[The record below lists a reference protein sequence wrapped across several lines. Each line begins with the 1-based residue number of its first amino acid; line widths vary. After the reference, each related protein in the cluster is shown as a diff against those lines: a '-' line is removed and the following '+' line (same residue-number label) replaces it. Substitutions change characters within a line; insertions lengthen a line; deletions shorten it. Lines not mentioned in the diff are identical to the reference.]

1 MMKTIYIYTIKA
13 LFIIVSASFS
23 CSMLAQENVTRELT
37 LEREY
42 DPTVQDANKVNTL
55 PAIKEPVV
63 SKRPIDYATFT
74 LPAEPERELGILPSG
89 NIMTDIAYNKRKG
102 YLNFGIGNYLN
113 INADAG
119 YHILRTDKDLLNIFF
134 THRSTNGNITYLQ
147 QEPGLEKTK
156 AKLNDNAGGVN
167 FRHQFEEAALKLGA
181 NYGYS
186 SFNYYGLPGASPY
199 YILPLPEEGRLIDET
214 NQANQLIKVN
224 TGVESKE
231 DAAIGY
237 VVDLDY
243 TNFSYKYGLNAETD
257 GFTEHG
263 LEGKL
268 ALSSGFGGNQRA
280 GVGGKFNYFNYSLPT
295 ENVLFKNHLEGTLN
309 PYYAINGYNWNV
321 RLGAKV
327 MFITG
332 AGRKLFASPDIAANL
347 TVGSKTVLYV
357 IADGDIRSNSA
368 YQLSRENRY
377 ISPEQGVTPSRTR
390 LDAMVGLKSG
400 VAPGFRFNLFG
411 GYKATDKDYF
421 FIPSLHYRGFGNV
434 SNTLSLNSKRLQ
446 AGLDMAYAYRKVFE
460 IMLKGVY
467 NKWSVEKK
475 EDLFSGYNIPVL
487 EYNAYGRPEMEFNT
501 GITVRPIDNLTLALD
516 YYLATG
522 RKMYVPGIGNEKMK
536 NINELNVTGSYTIND
551 TFGAYIK
558 LNNLLFQ
565 KYELLYGYPLQ
576 GFNAMAG
583 ITIHF

>member
-1 MMKTIYIYTIKA
+1 MKTIYTLKA
-13 LFIIVSASFS
+13 LFIIVPASFS
-23 CSMLAQENVTRELT
+23 CSMLAQENVNRELT

-42 DPTVQDANKVNTL
+42 DPSIQDANKINTL
-55 PAIKEPVV
+55 PAIKEPIVG
-63 SKRPIDYATFT
+63 KRPIDYATFT

-89 NIMTDIAYNKRKG
+89 NIMTDIAYNKRRG

-119 YHILRTDKDLLNIFF
+119 YHILRTDKDQLDIFF
-134 THRSTNGNITYLQ
+134 THRSTNGNITYLR
-147 QEPGLEKTK
+147 QEVDPEKTK
-156 AKLNDNAGGVN
+156 AKLNDNLGGVN

-181 NYGYS
+181 SYGYS
-186 SFNYYGLPGASPY
+186 SFNYYGLPGTYLYSF
-199 YILPLPEEGRLIDET
+199 LQEEDRFIDET
-214 NQANQLIKVN
+214 NQVNQLIKVN

-243 TNFSYKYGLNAETD
+243 TNFSYKYGLNTETD
-257 GFTEHG
+257 GITEHG
-263 LEGKL
+263 VEGKL
-268 ALSSGFGGNQRA
+268 ELSSSFGGNQRA
-280 GVGGKFNYFNYSLPT
+280 GIGGKFNYFNYSLPT
-295 ENVLFKNHLEGTLN
+295 ENFLFKNYLEGTLN
-309 PYYAINGYNWNV
+309 PYYAINGDNWNV

-332 AGRKLFASPDIAANL
+332 DSSKLFVSPDIAANL
-347 TVGSKTVLYV
+347 TVGSKTILYL

-377 ISPEQGVTPSRTR
+377 INPEHGVMPSRTW
-390 LDAMVGLKSG
+390 LDAIVGLKSG

-411 GYKATDKDYF
+411 GYKMTDKDYF
-421 FIPSLHYRGFGNV
+421 FIPSFHYRGFGNV

-446 AGLDMAYAYRKVFE
+446 VGLDMAYAYREVFE
-460 IMLKGVY
+460 IILKGVY

-475 EDLFSGYNIPVL
+475 EDLFSGYIPVL

-501 GITVRPIDNLTLALD
+501 GITIRPIDNLTLALD

-522 RKMYVPGIGNEKMK
+522 RKTYVSGDENEKMK
-536 NINELNVTGSYTIND
+536 NINELNLTGSYTIND

-565 KYELLYGYPLQ
+565 KYELHYGYPLQ
-576 GFNAMAG
+576 GFNAMVG

>member
-1 MMKTIYIYTIKA
+1 MKTIYIYTLKA
-13 LFIIVSASFS
+13 LLIIVPAGFS
-23 CSMLAQENVTRELT
+23 RSMPAQENVNRELT

-42 DPTVQDANKVNTL
+42 DPSVQDANKVNTL
-55 PAIKEPVV
+55 PAIKEPVAG
-63 SKRPIDYATFT
+63 KRPVDYAAFV

-89 NIMTDIAYNKRKG
+89 NIMTDIAYDKRKG

-119 YHILRTDKDLLNIFF
+119 YHILRTDKDQLNILFV
-134 THRSTNGNITYLQ
+134 HRSTNGTVKYLQ
-147 QEPGLEKTK
+147 QKPEREKVK

-181 NYGYS
+181 SYGYS
-186 SFNYYGLPGASPY
+186 SFNYYGLPGSGFYLWPSSEAPV
-199 YILPLPEEGRLIDET
+199 LDEA
-214 NQANQLIKVN
+214 NQANRLIKVN
-224 TGVESKE
+224 TGVESGE

-237 VVDLDY
+237 AVDLDY
-243 TNFSYKYGLNAETD
+243 TNFSYKYGLDTETD
-257 GFTEHG
+257 GVAEHG
-263 LEGKL
+263 VEGKL

-280 GVGGKFNYFNYSLPT
+280 GIGGKFNYFNYSLPV
-295 ENVLFKNHLEGTLN
+295 ENVLFKNYLEGTLN
-309 PYYAINGYNWNV
+309 PFYAINGDNWDV

-347 TVGSKTVLYV
+347 TAGSKTVLYL
-357 IADGDIRSNSA
+357 IADGSIRSNSA

-377 ISPEQGVTPSRTR
+377 INPEHGVTPSRTW
-390 LDAMVGLKSG
+390 LDATVGLKSG

-411 GYKATDKDYF
+411 GYKVTDKDYF
-421 FIPSLHYRGFGNV
+421 FIPALRHGGFGNV

-446 AGLDMAYAYRKVFE
+446 VGLDMAYAYREVFE

-475 EDLFSGYNIPVL
+475 KDLFTESPVL
-487 EYNAYGRPEMEFNT
+487 EYGAYGRPEMEFNT
-501 GITVRPIDNLTLALD
+501 GITVRPIDNLTLVLD
-516 YYLATG
+516 YYLTAG
-522 RKMYVPGIGNEKMK
+522 RKTYVAGVEKMK
-536 NINELNVTGSYTIND
+536 NINELNLTGSYTVND

-565 KYELLYGYPLQ
+565 QYELLFGYPLQ